1 MKKTIF
7 LITLLFMALNLFAQ
21 DTTNE
26 IEMADKL
33 YADGRI
39 YVVVAVVATIF
50 AGIIVYLIN
59 LDSKISKLE
68 KQLKKWKRPTFSDS
82 LLLPLP

>member
-1 MKKTIF
+1 MKKLLS
-7 LITLLFMALNLFAQ
+7 LITLLLISASLFAQ
-21 DTTNE
+21 NTTTGE
-26 IEMADKL
+26 PEMADKL

-59 LDSKISKLE
+59 LDRRLTKLE
-68 KQLKKWKRPTFSDS
+68 K
-82 LLLPLP
+82 

>member
-1 MKKTIF
+1 MKKLIP
-7 LITLLFMALNLFAQ
+7 LITLLLISVTMFAQ
-21 DTTNE
+21 DTNANE
-26 IEMADKL
+26 PEMADKL

-50 AGIIVYLIN
+50 TGIIVYLVN

-68 KQLKKWKRPTFSDS
+68 KQIKK
-82 LLLPLP
+82 

>member
-1 MKKTIF
+1 MKKTLS
-7 LITLLFMALNLFAQ
+7 LIICLLISVSLFAQ
-21 DTTNE
+21 DNAAGE
-26 IEMADKL
+26 PEMADKL
-33 YADGRI
+33 FADGRI

-68 KQLKKWKRPTFSDS
+68 KQLKK
-82 LLLPLP
+82 

>member
-1 MKKTIF
+1 MKKLIS
-7 LITLLFMALNLFAQ
+7 LITILFTAVTLFAQ
-21 DTTNE
+21 DTTANE
-26 IEMADKL
+26 PEMADKL

-59 LDSKISKLE
+59 LDGKISKLE
-68 KQLKKWKRPTFSDS
+68 KQIKK
-82 LLLPLP
+82 

>member
-1 MKKTIF
+1 MKKLIS
-7 LITLLFMALNLFAQ
+7 LITLLFTAVTLFAQ
-21 DTTNE
+21 DTTANE
-26 IEMADKL
+26 PEMADKL

-39 YVVVAVVATIF
+39 YVVVAVIATIF

-68 KQLKKWKRPTFSDS
+68 KQLKK
-82 LLLPLP
+82 

>member
-1 MKKTIF
+1 MKKTIS
-7 LITLLFMALNLFAQ
+7 LITLLLFTALNLFAQ

-59 LDSKISKLE
+59 LDNKISKLE
-68 KQLKKWKRPTFSDS
+68 KQIKK
-82 LLLPLP
+82 

>member
-1 MKKTIF
+1 MKKLF
-7 LITLLFMALNLFAQ
+7 SLITLLLISATMFAQ

-39 YVVVAVVATIF
+39 YVVVAVLATIF

-68 KQLKKWKRPTFSDS
+68 KQIKK
-82 LLLPLP
+82 

>member
-1 MKKTIF
+1 MKKLF
-7 LITLLFMALNLFAQ
+7 SLITFLLVTASIFAQ
-21 DTTNE
+21 DNVANE
-26 IEMADKL
+26 PEMADKL
-33 YADGRI
+33 FADGRI

-68 KQLKKWKRPTFSDS
+68 KQIKK
-82 LLLPLP
+82 

>member
-1 MKKTIF
+1 M
-7 LITLLFMALNLFAQ
+7 FAQ
-21 DTTNE
+21 DITANDP
-26 IEMADKL
+26 EMADKL
-33 YADGRI
+33 YANGRI

-68 KQLKKWKRPTFSDS
+68 KQIKNRG
-82 LLLPLP
+82 

>member
-1 MKKTIF
+1 MKKLIS
-7 LITLLFMALNLFAQ
+7 LITLLFTAVTLFAQ
-21 DTTNE
+21 DTTANDP
-26 IEMADKL
+26 EMADKL

-68 KQLKKWKRPTFSDS
+68 KQLKK
-82 LLLPLP
+82 

>member
-1 MKKTIF
+1 MKKLIS
-7 LITLLFMALNLFAQ
+7 LITLLFTAITLFAQ
-21 DTTNE
+21 DTTINE
-26 IEMADKL
+26 PEMADKL

-68 KQLKKWKRPTFSDS
+68 KQIKK
-82 LLLPLP
+82 

>member
-1 MKKTIF
+1 MKKLIS
-7 LITLLFMALNLFAQ
+7 LITLLLISATMFAQ
-21 DTTNE
+21 DATVNE
-26 IEMADKL
+26 PEMADKM

-68 KQLKKWKRPTFSDS
+68 KQLKK
-82 LLLPLP
+82 

>member
-1 MKKTIF
+1 MRKKT
-7 LITLLFMALNLFAQ
+7 LIIRIALALLSVLLIKGGIDLGITDALN
-21 DTTNE
+21 
-26 IEMADKL
+26 ADNK
-33 YADGRI
+33 I

-68 KQLKKWKRPTFSDS
+68 KQIKK
-82 LLLPLP
+82 

>member
-1 MKKTIF
+1 MKKLF
-7 LITLLFMALNLFAQ
+7 SLITLLLISATMFAQ
-21 DTTNE
+21 EATANE
-26 IEMADKL
+26 PEMVDKL

-59 LDSKISKLE
+59 LDRRISKLE
-68 KQLKKWKRPTFSDS
+68 K
-82 LLLPLP
+82 

>member
-1 MKKTIF
+1 MKKLIS
-7 LITLLFMALNLFAQ
+7 LITLLFISATMFAQ
-21 DTTNE
+21 DTTANE
-26 IEMADKL
+26 PEMADKL

-68 KQLKKWKRPTFSDS
+68 KQLKK
-82 LLLPLP
+82 

>member
-1 MKKTIF
+1 MKKLIS
-7 LITLLFMALNLFAQ
+7 LITLLFTAMTLFAQ
-21 DTTNE
+21 DTTANDP
-26 IEMADKL
+26 EMADKL

-50 AGIIVYLIN
+50 TGIIVYLIN

-68 KQLKKWKRPTFSDS
+68 KQLKK
-82 LLLPLP
+82 

>member
-1 MKKTIF
+1 MKKLF
-7 LITLLFMALNLFAQ
+7 SLITLLFISGAVFAQ
-21 DTTNE
+21 DTTVNE
-26 IEMADKL
+26 PEMADKL

-68 KQLKKWKRPTFSDS
+68 KQIKK
-82 LLLPLP
+82 

>member
-1 MKKTIF
+1 MKK
-7 LITLLFMALNLFAQ
+7 LISLATLLLFTAVTLFAQ
-21 DTTNE
+21 DTTTNE
-26 IEMADKL
+26 PEMADKL
-33 YADGRI
+33 FADGRI

-68 KQLKKWKRPTFSDS
+68 KQLKK
-82 LLLPLP
+82 

>member
-1 MKKTIF
+1 MKKTLS
-7 LITLLFMALNLFAQ
+7 LIICLLISVSLFAQ
-21 DTTNE
+21 DNAAGE
-26 IEMADKL
+26 PEMADKL
-33 YADGRI
+33 FADGRI

-68 KQLKKWKRPTFSDS
+68 KQIRK
-82 LLLPLP
+82 

>member
-1 MKKTIF
+1 MKKLF
-7 LITLLFMALNLFAQ
+7 SLITLLSISATMFAQ
-21 DTTNE
+21 NTTANE
-26 IEMADKL
+26 LEMADKL

-68 KQLKKWKRPTFSDS
+68 KQLKK
-82 LLLPLP
+82 

>member
-1 MKKTIF
+1 MRFYHILKMKKLIS
-7 LITLLFMALNLFAQ
+7 LITLLFTAVTLFAQ
-21 DTTNE
+21 DTTANDP
-26 IEMADKL
+26 EMADKL

-68 KQLKKWKRPTFSDS
+68 KQLKK
-82 LLLPLP
+82 

>member
-1 MKKTIF
+1 MKKLIS
-7 LITLLFMALNLFAQ
+7 LITLLFTAMTLFAQ
-21 DTTNE
+21 DTTANE
-26 IEMADKL
+26 PEMADKL

-50 AGIIVYLIN
+50 TGIIVYLIN

-68 KQLKKWKRPTFSDS
+68 KQLKK
-82 LLLPLP
+82 